1 MESIFRRQEVK
12 FVLDQAQLLPFYDI
26 ITQQVPPDTFNN
38 YLVQSLYFDT
48 DTWDVIR
55 ASIEKPIY
63 KEKLRLRCYG
73 VPGSDTTIYLE
84 LKKKFRGV
92 VYKRRI
98 AFPMQFLL
106 YKTPQEIAEIED
118 SQIGRELAFY
128 LQAHNVSEK
137 VHISYNREAFSDSSG
152 LRITFDTNIRF
163 RTNMLDYEHPE
174 GGLDVLPKG
183 VTVMEIKTLGG
194 MPLWLAQ
201 ALSEFRIFPMS
212 FSKYG
217 VSYKKYILK
226 GGTDSWN
233 SFHKTS

>member
-1 MESIFRRQEVK
+1 MEFIFRRQEVK
-12 FVLDQAQLLPFYDI
+12 FVLKEAQYSLLRDLIKAKIPSDSFGK
-26 ITQQVPPDTFNN
+26 

-55 ASIEKPIY
+55 ASIEKPVY

-73 VPGSDTTIYLE
+73 VPDRSSTIFME
-84 LKKKFRGV
+84 LKKKYKSI

-98 AFPMQFLL
+98 SFPMQALQL
-106 YKTPQEIAEIED
+106 KTSRDIAAEEN
-118 SQIGRELAFY
+118 SQIGRELSFY
-128 LQAHNVSEK
+128 FHTNPVEEK
-137 VHISYNREAFSDSSG
+137 VHISYNREAFSDNG
-152 LRITFDTNIRF
+152 LRVTFDTGIRF
-163 RTNMLDYEHPE
+163 RTNFLDYQYPD
-174 GGLDVLPKG
+174 GGLEVLPAG
-183 VTVMEIKTLGG
+183 LTVMEIKTLGG

-201 ALSEFRIFPMS
+201 ALGESKVFPTP

-217 VSYKKYILK
+217 VSYKKYILQK